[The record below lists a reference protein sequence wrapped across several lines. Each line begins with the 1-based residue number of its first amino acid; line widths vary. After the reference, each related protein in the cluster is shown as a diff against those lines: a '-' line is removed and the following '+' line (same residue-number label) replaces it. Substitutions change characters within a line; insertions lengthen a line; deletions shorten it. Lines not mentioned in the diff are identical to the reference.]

1 MNADESAA
9 PVVDRGS
16 PKLLL
21 VNGSLGGRDG
31 NTAALL
37 DLAAR
42 HLAPKTELFRID
54 LAERP
59 GFGRHAASILE
70 ADAFLFATGTYWDS
84 WGSPLQR
91 FLEEA
96 TESEG
101 TGAWLGKPAAAL
113 VTMHAVGG
121 KGVLSRLLGVLNT
134 LGCAI
139 PPMGGLVVSLA
150 NQMALR
156 AEENAD
162 LWRPSDLEIVC
173 HNLLEAANGGR
184 DHRAWPVDRE
194 GYPGRWLQT

>member
-16 PKLLL
+16 PKVLL
-21 VNGSLGGRDG
+21 VNGSLGGRGG
-31 NTAALL
+31 NTSALL

-42 HLAPKTELFRID
+42 HLAPKTELSRID

-59 GFGRHAASILE
+59 GFGRHLPRILE
-70 ADAFLFATGTYWDS
+70 AHALLFATGTYWDS

-101 TGAWLGKPAAAL
+101 TEAWLGKPAAAL

-134 LGCAI
+134 LGCLI

-150 NQMALR
+150 NQMALGSR
-156 AEENAD
+156 DDAD
-162 LWRPSDLEIVC
+162 LWRPSDVEVVC
-173 HNLLEAANGGR
+173 ANLLEALRAGR
-184 DHRAWPVDRE
+184 AYRSWPLDRADFSR
-194 GYPGRWLQT
+194 RWLEL